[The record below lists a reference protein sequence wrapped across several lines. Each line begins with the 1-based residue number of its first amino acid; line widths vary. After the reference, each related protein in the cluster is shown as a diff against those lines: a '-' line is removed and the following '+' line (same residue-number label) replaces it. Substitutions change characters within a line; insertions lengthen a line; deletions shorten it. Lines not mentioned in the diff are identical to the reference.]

1 MNTNDPY
8 GIPHGSQFEND
19 WKDQAKNWK
28 ESAENWKES
37 AEKWKNK
44 YLETQK
50 QLDKK
55 DEVIEHSI
63 SMLLATFKE

>member
-28 ESAENWKES
+28 ESAE
-37 AEKWKNK
+37 KWKNK

-55 DEVIEHSI
+55 DEVIEHAI